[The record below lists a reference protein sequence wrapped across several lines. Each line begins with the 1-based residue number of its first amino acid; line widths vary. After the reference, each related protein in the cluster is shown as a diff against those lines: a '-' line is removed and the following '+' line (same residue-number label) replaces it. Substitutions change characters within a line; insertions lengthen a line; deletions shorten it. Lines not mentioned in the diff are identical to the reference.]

1 MHAQLRAHTPRLSQA
16 RIGATTAR
24 SNTLCTRAAKND
36 ASTPAAKEK
45 DSKAPAAKVVEVK
58 AVAKVGAPGVVYV
71 GNGKFVKEDTK
82 GVQSGTG
89 KGDLGALIG
98 MTGGWAGGEKALDA
112 FRTELKAGPKEAVF
126 TDPAEKKVVYN
137 AKTGEVVDPDFSKD
151 FNSMVGGWPGGEM
164 GVAMFVDTGKVIEN
178 KKAPSVG
185 WGPAVLALAL
195 AGALGYAVYLN
206 DPLVEVTAADG
217 TVQVVKSMAV
227 KDSTPP
233 PPLTAVAQKVA
244 PYAAAAVGV
253 GAGGLLLTVAA
264 KKGLAQAGQVAAKG
278 GRVAALGLAAGAV
291 ATHILG
297 LW

>member
-1 MHAQLRAHTPRLSQA
+1 MRIGLRSNGYVVAVSKRAAGGYLSRGWTGLDQA

-126 TDPAEKKVVYN
+126 TDPAEKKVRC
-137 AKTGEVVDPDFSKD
+137 A
-151 FNSMVGGWPGGEM
+151 
-164 GVAMFVDTGKVIEN
+164 
-178 KKAPSVG
+178 
-185 WGPAVLALAL
+185 
-195 AGALGYAVYLN
+195 
-206 DPLVEVTAADG
+206 
-217 TVQVVKSMAV
+217 Q
-227 KDSTPP
+227 PP
-233 PPLTAVAQKVA
+233 RTVAQCF
-244 PYAAAAVGV
+244 
-253 GAGGLLLTVAA
+253 L
-264 KKGLAQAGQVAAKG
+264 
-278 GRVAALGLAAGAV
+278 
-291 ATHILG
+291 
-297 LW
+297 